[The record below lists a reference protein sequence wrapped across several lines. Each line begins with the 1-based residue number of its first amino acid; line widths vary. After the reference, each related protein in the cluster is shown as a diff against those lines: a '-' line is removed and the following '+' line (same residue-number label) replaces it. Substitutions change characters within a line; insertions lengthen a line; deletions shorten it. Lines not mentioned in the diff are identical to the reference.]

1 VNRRPSYGF
10 TLIEV
15 MVALSIVALSLTAVT
30 ASISQ
35 MINAAE
41 SMRNRTYA
49 SWIAQNRI
57 TELRLADTTPEVG
70 STSGEVQYANTDW
83 SWRAVVSET
92 GVDDLFRIDVTVSFA
107 GRDDSIRTVTG
118 FVGLPGARG
127 EANRIWFGKP
137 RSGGNPNRGSNPGQ
151 DERPKTTSP
160 EVTS

>member
-1 VNRRPSYGF
+1 MTRSSCSGF

-35 MINAAE
+35 MINSAE

-57 TELRLADTTPEVG
+57 AELRLAVAAPEEGTTD
-70 STSGEVQYANTDW
+70 GEVQYANTDW

-92 GVDDLFRIDVTVSFA
+92 GVDDLFRIDVYVSLA
-107 GRDDSIRTVTG
+107 GSEDNIRTVTG
-118 FVGLPGARG
+118 FVGLPGVPG
-127 EANRIWFGKP
+127 EANRIWS
-137 RSGGNPNRGSNPGQ
+137 RSPTSRGGSGTPEAGP
-151 DERPKTTSP
+151 EATS
-160 EVTS
+160 

>member
-1 VNRRPSYGF
+1 MIRRSCSGF

-57 TELRLADTTPEVG
+57 TELRLAAEAPEVG
-70 STSGEVQYANTDW
+70 SSNGEVQYANTDW
-83 SWRAVVSET
+83 SWRAVVAET
-92 GVDDLFRIDVTVSFA
+92 GVDDLFRIDVSVSLA
-107 GRDDSIRTVTG
+107 GSEDNIRTVTG
-118 FVGLPGARG
+118 FVGLPGAPG
-127 EANRIWFGKP
+127 EANRIWLRSP
-137 RSGGNPNRGSNPGQ
+137 TSGGRDSVKPSP
-151 DERPKTTSP
+151 ETTS
-160 EVTS
+160 

>member
-1 VNRRPSYGF
+1 VTRRSCNGF

-15 MVALSIVALSLTAVT
+15 MVALSIVALSLTAVA

-57 TELRLADTTPEVG
+57 TELRLADTAPEVG

-92 GVDDLFRIDVTVSFA
+92 GVDDLFRIDVSVSLA
-107 GRDDSIRTVTG
+107 GSDDRIRTVTG
-118 FVGLPGARG
+118 FAGLPGTPG
-127 EANRIWFGKP
+127 EANLIWLRSPG
-137 RSGGNPNRGSNPGQ
+137 SGGARETPPG
-151 DERPKTTSP
+151 TTS
-160 EVTS
+160 

>member
-1 VNRRPSYGF
+1 MTRSSCSGF

-35 MINAAE
+35 MINSAE

-57 TELRLADTTPEVG
+57 TELRLADAAPEEGTTD
-70 STSGEVQYANTDW
+70 GEVQYANTDW

-92 GVDDLFRIDVTVSFA
+92 GVDDLFRIDVYVSLA
-107 GRDDSIRTVTG
+107 GSENNIRTVTG
-118 FVGLPGARG
+118 FVGLPGAPG
-127 EANRIWFGKP
+127 EANRIWS
-137 RSGGNPNRGSNPGQ
+137 RSPTSRGGVETPEAEP
-151 DERPKTTSP
+151 ETTS
-160 EVTS
+160 

>member
-1 VNRRPSYGF
+1 MTRSSCSGF

-15 MVALSIVALSLTAVT
+15 MVALTIVALSLTAVT

-57 TELRLADTTPEVG
+57 TELRLAEAPPEVG
-70 STSGEVQYANTDW
+70 SSNGEVQYANTDW
-83 SWRAVVSET
+83 SWRAVVAET
-92 GVDDLFRIDVTVSFA
+92 GVDELFRIDVSVSLA
-107 GRDDSIRTVTG
+107 GSDDNIRTVTG

-127 EANRIWFGKP
+127 EANRIWLGLP
-137 RSGGNPNRGSNPGQ
+137 TSGGTPGPP
-151 DERPKTTSP
+151 ETPSEPTS
-160 EVTS
+160 